1 MKDWTQIPSKPRP
14 HRGTQIPGPLR
25 VIEVDVEYPVRYGKP
40 APRSWLRRVWNT
52 FWPWTCFVA
61 CCLLS
66 YYLVS
71 EYIVTTV
78 VVQGRS
84 MAPTLTDGD
93 RYLLH
98 RWQLLFREPA
108 RGDLVVIRD
117 AVRNDFVVKRIVG
130 LPRERIQFKD
140 GEVFVNGSK
149 LVESYL
155 THGTTT
161 HVLGGVEP
169 LFLVGADRYF
179 VMGDNRDVS
188 EDSRI
193 YGAIRGSQILGF
205 IPRQ

>member
-1 MKDWTQIPSKPRP
+1 
-14 HRGTQIPGPLR
+14 
-25 VIEVDVEYPVRYGKP
+25 
-40 APRSWLRRVWNT
+40 
-52 FWPWTCFVA
+52 VA

-66 YYLVS
+66 YYVVS

-140 GEVFVNGSK
+140 GEVFVNGRK
-149 LVESYL
+149 LVENYL
-155 THGTTT
+155 THGTATY
-161 HVLGGVEP
+161 VLGGVRALVSCRGGP
-169 LFLVGADRYF
+169 LL
-179 VMGDNRDVS
+179 RDGGQS
-188 EDSRI
+188 GGERRQPDLRC
-193 YGAIRGSQILGF
+193 GQGKPNPRLHPAIGLSQ
-205 IPRQ
+205 R

>member
-25 VIEVDVEYPVRYGKP
+25 VIEVEVDCPPRYGRP

-52 FWPWTCFVA
+52 VWPWTCIVA

-117 AVRNDFVVKRIVG
+117 AVRNDFVVKRVVG
-130 LPRERIQFKD
+130 LPRERIQFRN
-140 GEVFVNGSK
+140 GQVWVNGEK
-149 LVESYL
+149 LNESYL
-155 THGTTT
+155 PAGTETRIID
-161 HVLGGVEP
+161 GAEP
-169 LFLVGADRYF
+169 LYLVGADRYY
-179 VMGDNRDVS
+179 VMGDNRAVS
-188 EDSRI
+188 EDSRV
-193 YGAIRGSQILGF
+193 Y
-205 IPRQ
+205 